1 MIYANALRVTALLL
15 ISLVFSSY
23 KVVGELQ
30 ETEKY
35 VMVYVEDRGRQKTI
49 SINRAGADPDIS
61 IIKVD
66 QKEDYTQVVE
76 ILEKLNAEGYIL
88 VNSSVSGMNGYLFY
102 SYMLKKSV

>member
-1 MIYANALRVTALLL
+1 MIYANAIRVTALLL

-88 VNSSVSGMNGYLFY
+88 LIALSLG
-102 SYMLKKSV
+102 